1 MRSCGDALK
10 NLLGPFIFCSNHVFA
25 MQSHEEPEFS
35 LAAAAN
41 GQQFTLNF
49 RLARQFSL
57 DQQSEAQRSLAP
69 LVL

>member
-1 MRSCGDALK
+1 
-10 NLLGPFIFCSNHVFA
+10 